1 MLKNKIVVLND
12 NKEYYVLDELDYHG
26 KKYLFLSLY
35 HVNDESIDENQ
46 FSVVELK
53 LENANLTF
61 HDIENQNEAEK
72 ISAMFLEKMKNDTQ
86 H

>member
-1 MLKNKIVVLND
+1 MLKNKIIVLDD
-12 NKEYYVLDELDYHG
+12 NKEYYVLDELEYNY
-26 KKYLFLSLY
+26 KNYLFLTLY
-35 HVNDESIDENQ
+35 HSNDESIDESQ
-46 FSVVELK
+46 FLVIELR